1 MRKNYSLFGMPEK
14 VKFCKKCIISNQRPD
29 ATIEF
34 ESKNTFKK
42 KGILIDENNICW
54 ACKFNEMKN
63 KEINW
68 KEREKKL
75 KILCDKYRKKSGYDV
90 IVPSSGG
97 KDSGYVAH
105 ILKYKYKMNP
115 LTVTWAPHIY
125 SDIGWKNL
133 QSFIHVGGFDNIL
146 FTPNGRLHSLLTSL
160 AFKNLLHPFQ
170 PFIIGQKTIG
180 PLIALKFGIP
190 FVMFGENNSEYGN
203 DLDDNFKP
211 EMDKKFFSNQNINKI
226 YLGGESIASI
236 IKNYDFNLNDFTP
249 YIPPKLEELKKSKV
263 AVHFFSYYK
272 KWDPQESYYYAY
284 EKTGFK
290 PNTERTEGS
299 YSKYSSIDDKID
311 DFHYYATYIK
321 FGLGRASYDASQEIR
336 CGKITREEAVSLV
349 KKYDGEFPKKN
360 FQAFLKYI
368 NVSEKE
374 FWTIIDSYRSP
385 HLWKKENG
393 KWIMK
398 EKVK

>member
-29 ATIEF
+29 STIEF

-42 KGILIDENNICW
+42 KGILIEENNICS
-54 ACKFNEMKN
+54 ACKFNEVKD

-146 FTPNGRLHSLLTSL
+146 FS
-160 AFKNLLHPFQ
+160 
-170 PFIIGQKTIG
+170 
-180 PLIALKFGIP
+180 
-190 FVMFGENNSEYGN
+190 
-203 DLDDNFKP
+203 
-211 EMDKKFFSNQNINKI
+211 FFWSNKI
-226 YLGGESIASI
+226 G
-236 IKNYDFNLNDFTP
+236 
-249 YIPPKLEELKKSKV
+249 
-263 AVHFFSYYK
+263 
-272 KWDPQESYYYAY
+272 
-284 EKTGFK
+284 
-290 PNTERTEGS
+290 
-299 YSKYSSIDDKID
+299 
-311 DFHYYATYIK
+311 
-321 FGLGRASYDASQEIR
+321 
-336 CGKITREEAVSLV
+336 
-349 KKYDGEFPKKN
+349 
-360 FQAFLKYI
+360 
-368 NVSEKE
+368 
-374 FWTIIDSYRSP
+374 
-385 HLWKKENG
+385 
-393 KWIMK
+393 
-398 EKVK
+398 